1 MVNDTVADSLNRIK
15 THEKV
20 GKKECIIQASK
31 LMKEILRLLQSNNYI
46 GTYELIEE
54 RHTQLFRVELIGKI
68 NKCSA
73 IKPRFPVKKDEWVKW
88 ERQYIP
94 AIGFG
99 MLIAST
105 PKGVMTNTEAKEKG
119 IGGRIIAYVY

>member
-1 MVNDTVADSLNRIK
+1 MVNDTVADSLNRMK
-15 THEKV
+15 THEQV

-31 LMKEILRLLQSNNYI
+31 LMKEILKILQSNKYI

-54 RHTQLFRVELIGKI
+54 GHAKLFRIELVGRI

-73 IKPRFPVKKDEWVKW
+73 IKPRFPVKKDEWTKW
-88 ERQYIP
+88 EQQYIP

-99 MLIAST
+99 MLIVST
-105 PKGVMTNTEAKEKG
+105 PKGIMTNKEAKEHKV
-119 IGGRIIAYVY
+119 GGRIIAYIY